1 MMVAISLLSG
11 MYDLSSLIMIF
22 VLDALMNLLGIA
34 MEQENLVEVIF
45 LILFI
50 GFMFQ
55 SLYSSIALR

>member
-1 MMVAISLLSG
+1 MMVSISLISG
-11 MYDLSSLIMIF
+11 IYDLSSLIMIF
-22 VLDALMNLLGIA
+22 LLDALMNLLDLAI
-34 MEQENLVEVIF
+34 EQENSEEVIY